1 LEYLFNYASFFNSI
15 KIMIRVFILV
25 SFDVDPV
32 RHEMD
37 RNAPVSTRVREG
49 GGEEGAAA
57 RERAERDGVL
67 I

>member
-1 LEYLFNYASFFNSI
+1 
-15 KIMIRVFILV
+15 MIRVFILV

-37 RNAPVSTRVREG
+37 RNAPVSMRVREG

-57 RERAERDGVL
+57 QESERREMVYWSRQSGGVV
-67 I
+67 

>member
-1 LEYLFNYASFFNSI
+1 
-15 KIMIRVFILV
+15 V

-37 RNAPVSTRVREG
+37 RNAPVSMRAREG

-57 RERAERDGVL
+57 QESERREMVY
-67 I
+67 